1 MESDYFT
8 TQEQVTTQRQS
19 HSYEDTQNV
28 RQVEHL
34 GVIVFTYL
42 FKTWAFFF
50 YIFAGWISSNI
61 IVMFVIIIVL
71 LSCDFWIVKNVSG
84 RKLVRLR
91 WWNTIDENG
100 VSHWYFE
107 SRDDTA
113 SVNSVDWLAFW
124 LQL

>member
-1 MESDYFT
+1 MCIHKH
-8 TQEQVTTQRQS
+8 RS